1 MYSDQSARQEASGFP
16 AWDAFARRKTSEIS
30 RRDATMMLLATFS
43 PFLGLVLGLFHPRD
57 SAAKN
62 LVWVFTVFYG
72 TVFYIASW
80 STADSLRYVEQLRF
94 MHNTGFGFGDLV
106 GSFFA
111 NRQSYQDLYQP
122 LVTFLVSRV
131 TDETWL
137 LFGAFGILL
146 GYVYSR
152 NVWFLIEKL
161 PRRPGL
167 TIWVLVLAFAFV
179 VGIGVSF
186 NGVRMWT
193 ALHVFI
199 FGVLYFSDTKQPK
212 YLLIALLSPLI
223 HFSFVIPCGLL
234 IAFLF
239 VKRFGLAI
247 YVFFVV
253 SFFIGAIDVAVIRST
268 AEYLPLTMGERATS
282 GYIDRAEDYGMAG
295 GADGQTAWFLVLNS
309 TLVLVFVFL
318 AATWLFYRK
327 AHERTGPTGFL
338 LLFGMLIYGSINLVT
353 HIPSAGRFFSI
364 GEMLMIAALV
374 LFLAGQPRVK
384 KLDFLLASAALPL
397 LGIDIA
403 LGVRFFFEFASVWL
417 MAGNFFIAPFVGADV
432 GLYELI
438 KSLR

>member
-1 MYSDQSARQEASGFP
+1 MYSDQPARQETSGFA
-16 AWDAFARRKTSEIS
+16 AWSASTRRKTSGSGRRNAEIV
-30 RRDATMMLLATFS
+30 LLATLS

-72 TVFYIASW
+72 TVLYIASW
-80 STADSLRYVEQLRF
+80 STMDSVRYAEQLRF
-94 MHNTGFGFGDLV
+94 MHNTDFVFGDLV
-106 GSFFA
+106 GSFFVD
-111 NRQSYQDLYQP
+111 RGSYQDLYQP

-161 PRRPGL
+161 PRRPGFA
-167 TIWVLVLAFAFV
+167 IWVLVLAFAFA
-179 VGIGVSF
+179 VGIGVSL

-199 FGVLYFSDTKQPK
+199 FGVLYFSDTNKPK

-223 HFSFVIPCGLL
+223 HFSFVMPCGLL
-234 IAFLF
+234 VAFLF
-239 VKRFGLAI
+239 LKRFGLAI
-247 YVFFVV
+247 YVFFVA
-253 SFFIGAIDVAVIRST
+253 SFFIAAIDVAVVRSA

-282 GYIDRAEDYGMAG
+282 AYIDQADDYGMAS

-309 TLVLVFVFL
+309 TLVSLFVFL

-327 AHERTGPTGFL
+327 AHKGTGPTGFL
-338 LLFGMLIYGSINLVT
+338 LLFGMLVYGSINLVT
-353 HIPSAGRFFSI
+353 YIPSAGRFFNI

-384 KLDFLLASAALPL
+384 KLDFLLANAALPL

-417 MAGNFFIAPFVGADV
+417 MAGNFFIAPFVSADV
-432 GLYELI
+432 GLYEFI